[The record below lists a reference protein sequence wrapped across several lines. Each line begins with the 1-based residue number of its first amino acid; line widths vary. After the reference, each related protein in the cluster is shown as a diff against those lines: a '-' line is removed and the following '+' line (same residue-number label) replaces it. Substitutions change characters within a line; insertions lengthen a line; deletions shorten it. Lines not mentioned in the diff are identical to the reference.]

1 MNVGPRFENLSKLIS
16 ELIERNTQADSQR
29 AEWSELMTS
38 SALAP
43 NGEPQVT
50 WLTTSLSLGAV
61 ISRKT
66 LDTQTV

>member
-38 SALAP
+38 TGHHWASI
-43 NGEPQVT
+43 GSSD
-50 WLTTSLSLGAV
+50 LT
-61 ISRKT
+61 
-66 LDTQTV
+66 

>member
-38 SALAP
+38 SGWSP
-43 NGEPQVT
+43 T
-50 WLTTSLSLGAV
+50 SLGAL